1 MTVSTVVR
9 ARVATL
15 DHKARCMFVRLLD
28 ALILSVC
35 SSPAFGWL
43 VRSAIVSVSR
53 FASPRGEVADGVGRL
68 LPAR

>member
-1 MTVSTVVR
+1 
-9 ARVATL
+9 
-15 DHKARCMFVRLLD
+15 MFVRLLD

>member
-1 MTVSTVVR
+1 MVVH

-28 ALILSVC
+28 ALFLRVC
-35 SSPAFGWL
+35 SSPACGWL
-43 VRSAIVSVSR
+43 VRSAIVSASR
-53 FASPRGEVADGVGRL
+53 IASPRSGVADGAAGRL